1 MMGHLSI
8 DLLKKTTNH
17 KSQINLTLNKMK
29 KTYEFFVSC
38 SLVYDIEADSEEE
51 ARTLLEKGQT
61 EKGSIV
67 VSQNDYEHAE
77 LTNIN

>member
-1 MMGHLSI
+1 MLN
-8 DLLKKTTNH
+8 LKK
-17 KSQINLTLNKMK
+17 KPNLKTNKMK
-29 KTYEFFVSC
+29 KTYEFFVNC
-38 SLVYDIEADSEEE
+38 SLVYDIEAESEEQ

>member
-1 MMGHLSI
+1 
-8 DLLKKTTNH
+8 
-17 KSQINLTLNKMK
+17 MK

-38 SLVYDIEADSEEE
+38 SLVYDMEADSEEE

>member
-1 MMGHLSI
+1 MKYYRFRYI
-8 DLLKKTTNH
+8 VTYNH
-17 KSQINLTLNKMK
+17 
-29 KTYEFFVSC
+29 TYT
-38 SLVYDIEADSEEE
+38 IEADSEEE